1 MELDQAVV
9 VITGGSRGIGRAI
22 AVALAAKGARVIPVA
37 RGREGA
43 TAVADDIV
51 AAGGAASPEAA
62 DVTDPRQVQAVMD
75 RVVEGHGGLDALV
88 NAAGQ
93 FGGERG
99 LLELSSDVWRE
110 LMAVNLDA
118 AFYATEAALPHLLAR
133 GGGAV
138 INLSSGA
145 AVRTG
150 FLNAA
155 YGAAKAG
162 LDRLTLG
169 VDAEFRS
176 AGIACVSVSP
186 PLTRTPGT
194 EALYG
199 EGLSG
204 RDPAPPEATAEAVAR
219 LLSGDAVAW
228 SGQVVTPHQLAAD
241 AGD

>member
-1 MELDQAVV
+1 MELEQAVAV
-9 VITGGSRGIGRAI
+9 VTGGSRGIGRAI
-22 AVALAAKGARVIPVA
+22 ALALAAEGARVVPVA
-37 RGREGA
+37 RGREGVM
-43 TAVADDIV
+43 AVADEIG
-51 AAGGAASPEAA
+51 AAGGVAMPAVA
-62 DVTDPRQVQAVMD
+62 DVTEPRQVQAVMD
-75 RVVEGHGGLDALV
+75 RVVEGHGGLDVLV

-99 LLELSSDVWRE
+99 LLELSSDLWRE

-118 AFYATEAALPHLLAR
+118 PFYATGAALPQLLAR

-138 INLSSGA
+138 VNLSSGA

-150 FLNAA
+150 FLNTA

-169 VDAEFRS
+169 VDAEFRA

-186 PLTRTPGT
+186 PLTRTAGT

-199 EGLSG
+199 EDLDGLA
-204 RDPAPPEATAEAVAR
+204 PAHPDTTAGAVAE
-219 LLSGDAVAW
+219 LLLGDVLAW
-228 SGQVVTPHQLAAD
+228 SGRVVSPRELTGSG
-241 AGD
+241 GD